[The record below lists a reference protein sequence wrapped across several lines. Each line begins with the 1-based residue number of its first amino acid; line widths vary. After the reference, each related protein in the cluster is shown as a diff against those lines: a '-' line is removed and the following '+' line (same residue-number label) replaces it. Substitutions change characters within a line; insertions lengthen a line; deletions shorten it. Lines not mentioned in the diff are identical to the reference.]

1 MNKLFLILFFLVNF
15 SSNLYAYNK
24 EACEQIED
32 FLLDET
38 DRSISKPVDVW
49 VDLILGEL
57 IEIDGKKENFTANV
71 EFSITWQDNNSL
83 SLAKNLFGNNSYRCT
98 WDENDNII
106 GNFNFF
112 TPAFGWTNKI
122 DYDEDKEFE
131 EVSYTY
137 WAEYEDEPASV
148 EMGTKKKVV
157 SKFKTDFNYRSFPFD
172 TQKIGFGLINYDSNY
187 FETWGH
193 ENITIRM
200 QHKDPDLLLKRSSQ
214 TVSGWDLGDQTL
226 EKYIKKVDEQNTHTS
241 IANLSQELTRNS
253 GYYVFK
259 VIGPILIILII
270 CWPVFWTSSKELE
283 SRLTVTIVCFLSLI
297 AYNYVIDDELPK
309 LSYLTLMDY
318 IVLLSYVFAAVP
330 SILSIISHRYYQAN
344 NNEFLRIDRWAGIA
358 GPVLFIIFLYLLT
371 TTVASINIEHSDQ
384 ILRTLT
390 FN

>member
-200 QHKDPDLLLKRSSQ
+200 QQKDPDLLLKRSSQ

-226 EKYIKKVDEQNTHTS
+226 EKYIQKIDEQNTHTS

-270 CWPVFWTSSKELE
+270 CWSVFWTSSKELE

-358 GPVLFIIFLYLLT
+358 GPILFIIFLYLLT
-371 TTVASINIEHSDQ
+371 TTVASINIDHSDQ

>member
-1 MNKLFLILFFLVNF
+1 MNKLFLILLFLVSF

-49 VDLILGEL
+49 VDLMLGEL

-83 SLAKNLFGNNSYRCT
+83 SLAKNLFGNISYRCT

-193 ENITIRM
+193 ENVTIRM
-200 QHKDPDLLLKRSSQ
+200 QQKDPDLLLKRSSQ
-214 TVSGWDLGDQTL
+214 TVSGWELGEQTL
-226 EKYIKKVDEQNTHTS
+226 EKYIQKIDEQNTHTS
-241 IANLSQELTRNS
+241 IANLSQELSRNS

-270 CWPVFWTSSKELE
+270 CWSVFWTSSKELE

-371 TTVASINIEHSDQ
+371 ITVANINIDHSDQ

>member
-1 MNKLFLILFFLVNF
+1 LVNF

-200 QHKDPDLLLKRSSQ
+200 QQKDPDLLLKRSSQ

-226 EKYIKKVDEQNTHTS
+226 EKYIQKIDEQNTHTS

-270 CWPVFWTSSKELE
+270 CWSVFWTSSKELE

-358 GPVLFIIFLYLLT
+358 GPILFIIFLYLLT
-371 TTVASINIEHSDQ
+371 TTVASINIDHSDQ